1 MDKIYMD
8 AKDKNVA
15 VNVVHYNGA
24 DLKVFVDSEHKNQIE
39 ADDLWDLC
47 LKGVVVQ
54 TGENA
59 YAFPTAFEKDSSSG
73 AVKLTVTVGDAAKVL
88 LSK

>member
-15 VNVVHYNGA
+15 VNVVYYNGT
-24 DLKVFVDSEHKNQIE
+24 DLKVFVDPEYKNQIE
-39 ADDLWDLC
+39 ADDLLDLC

-54 TGENA
+54 IGKNA
-59 YAFPTAFEKDSSSG
+59 YAVPAAFEKDSG
-73 AVKLTVTVGDAAKVL
+73 GLGKLYVTIGGTAKVL

>member
-15 VNVVHYNGA
+15 VNVVYYNGA
-24 DLKVFVDSEHKNQIE
+24 DLKVFVDPKYENQIE
-39 ADDLWDLC
+39 ADDLLDLC
-47 LKGVVVQ
+47 LKGVIVRI
-54 TGENA
+54 GENA
-59 YAFPTAFEKDSSSG
+59 YAVPTVFEKDSG
-73 AVKLTVTVGDAAKVL
+73 GIAKLTVTIGDTAKVL